1 VIYALA
7 GDDRGHELNCGFSP
21 CRLGQKAW
29 RGVSKNE
36 YHLNKAIGARRHGGD
51 TGYWHVPHLKNL

>member
-7 GDDRGHELNCGFSP
+7 GDDRGNELNFGFSP

-29 RGVSKNE
+29 RGVSKSE
-36 YHLNKAIGARRHGGD
+36 YHLNKVIGGRRHGGD
-51 TGYWHVPHLKNL
+51 TEY